1 MTVNL
6 LMLPVNALLAWA
18 WVGGHL
24 GLPALGA
31 VGAAYATASVSWA
44 GAAAMIALIWLLP
57 RASERRVRDFSR
69 PALRRAFAGAAP
81 LAWFGLMPAVGA
93 SLELA
98 GFAWLMVLS
107 TRLGNAAAGAFQA
120 MLSVHNLAFA
130 LSMGFGSAAGV
141 RVGNAVG
148 AGLRAEAWP
157 RALIAGG
164 LAAGL
169 LGIIS
174 LAMVFGAPIL
184 VLPFSDDPAVIALA
198 ASMLSIMA
206 AFLIFDG
213 LQYVFGAALRSL
225 GAQVWASVNGIFGFF
240 VVTGGLGWLLV
251 ARGWGPDGLAYA
263 AGLGMLVCAVLQ
275 FARLAFVLRKS
286 ARS

>member
-1 MTVNL
+1 
-6 LMLPVNALLAWA
+6 
-18 WVGGHL
+18 
-24 GLPALGA
+24 
-31 VGAAYATASVSWA
+31 
-44 GAAAMIALIWLLP
+44 
-57 RASERRVRDFSR
+57 
-69 PALRRAFAGAAP
+69 
-81 LAWFGLMPAVGA
+81 
-93 SLELA
+93 
-98 GFAWLMVLS
+98 
-107 TRLGNAAAGAFQA
+107 
-120 MLSVHNLAFA
+120 
-130 LSMGFGSAAGV
+130 MGFGSAAGV